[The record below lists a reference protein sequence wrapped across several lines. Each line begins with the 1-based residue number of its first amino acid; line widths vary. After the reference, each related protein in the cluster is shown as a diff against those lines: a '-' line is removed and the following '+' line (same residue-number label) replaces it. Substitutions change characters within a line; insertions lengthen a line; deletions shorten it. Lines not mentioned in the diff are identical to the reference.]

1 MVDSKIT
8 FNWFGDEITAEVKRA
23 GDKALMKAGLD
34 LQQES
39 GDQAPIEK
47 GDLRGNAGIDDSEL
61 ATKSE
66 IQVGYFL
73 PYALKQHEELDYSHP
88 RGGNAK
94 FLENPFRKNWRKYG
108 RFINEAI
115 DKVTK

>member
-8 FNWFGDEITAEVKRA
+8 LNWFGDEISAEFKRV

-39 GDQAPIEK
+39 GDQAPIEL

-61 ATKSE
+61 ASKSE
-66 IQVGYFL
+66 IQVGYSL
-73 PYALKQHEELDYSHP
+73 PYALRQHEELDYNHP
-88 RGGNAK
+88 GGGNAK

-108 RFINEAI
+108 DFINQAI
-115 DKVTK
+115 DEVTG